1 MPLKHYR
8 GVCQDREVKKAPEQ
22 ISGWQLPKADWQEY
36 QRLKWRVNVVV
47 ASASGVANL
56 EFLLSLEVVQLMPIS
71 FPYHPSCGVE
81 VREISSLLSFFKT
94 VRKIIDNAGYCQKKK
109 HVLDEP
115 QPPFPPRNR
124 RSFRDRSFS
133 I

>member
-1 MPLKHYR
+1 
-8 GVCQDREVKKAPEQ
+8 
-22 ISGWQLPKADWQEY
+22 
-36 QRLKWRVNVVV
+36 VNVVV

-94 VRKIIDNAGYCQKKK
+94 VRKIIDNDGCCQKKK
-109 HVLDEP
+109 QVLDEP
-115 QPPFPPRNR
+115 QTPFPPRNR